1 MLVACPCCRMLLC
14 TLLTLA
20 NSARL
25 PLTHGIVLLCQLSR
39 CWALLAPC
47 NLSTSTHLVLPTAYH
62 GIYWPAFWSSDEADV
77 LASCLHDYTPEIHW
91 NPYMARKDGAV
102 IIWSRGRGWG
112 QQGTKEFNCLKKV
125 TAKIDPNVFKGREVR
140 CFFIEKWRQV
150 NSLIVCKLM
159 RTFTLWVTTTRL
171 AAVIIVQM

>member
-62 GIYWPAFWSSDEADV
+62 GIYWPAAFWSSDEADV
-77 LASCLHDYTPEIHW
+77 LASYIFARLHAW
-91 NPYMARKDGAV
+91 NPLDTLHGREDGTA
-102 IIWSRGRGWG
+102 IIWRRGRGWG
-112 QQGTKEFNCLKKV
+112 QHGTKEFNCLKRSQPKLTQTFLQV
-125 TAKIDPNVFKGREVR
+125 ERWDVSSSLNED
-140 CFFIEKWRQV
+140 KW
-150 NSLIVCKLM
+150 IP
-159 RTFTLWVTTTRL
+159 
-171 AAVIIVQM
+171 

>member
-62 GIYWPAFWSSDEADV
+62 GIYWPAAFWSSVEADV
-77 LASCLHDYTPEIHW
+77 LASYIFARLHAW
-91 NPYMARKDGAV
+91 NPLEPLHG
-102 IIWSRGRGWG
+102 RGRWDCDHLEKRAGLRSARNKRV
-112 QQGTKEFNCLKKV
+112 QLPKKV
-125 TAKIDPNVFKGREVR
+125 TAKIDPNVFTGREVR
-140 CFFIEKWRQV
+140 CFFFVKWRQV
-150 NSLIVCKLM
+150 NSLIMCVNC
-159 RTFTLWVTTTRL
+159 WEHSPCESPQL
-171 AAVIIVQM
+171 ASQLLS

>member
-47 NLSTSTHLVLPTAYH
+47 NLSTSTHLLLPTAYH
-62 GIYWPAFWSSDEADV
+62 GIYWPAAFWSSDEADV
-77 LASCLHDYTPEIHW
+77 WASCLHDYPPEVHW
-91 NPYMARKDGAV
+91 NPYMAGKDGAM
-102 IIWSRGRGWG
+102 IIWRRGRDWG
-112 QQGTKEFNCLKKV
+112 QQGTKEFNCLKGSQPKL
-125 TAKIDPNVFKGREVR
+125 TQTFLEVER
-140 CFFIEKWRQV
+140 WDVSSSKNEDKW
-150 NSLIVCKLM
+150 IP
-159 RTFTLWVTTTRL
+159 
-171 AAVIIVQM
+171 